1 MSTKQ
6 LTVERVREAL
16 RDVKDPEIGFNIVDL
31 GLLRGIELDP
41 DQGKVG
47 VKLTLTSPMC
57 PIAPEI
63 LEAAKFTL
71 DRLPRVH
78 HASVELVWQPPW
90 DPRIDATED
99 IKAELGIW
107 D

>member
-1 MSTKQ
+1 MTGS
-6 LTVERVREAL
+6 LSPDLVRQAL
-16 RDVKDPEIGFNIVDL
+16 RDVQDPEIGINIVDL
-31 GLLRGIELDP
+31 GLLRGIEVDP
-41 DQGKVG
+41 EAGRVD

-57 PIAPEI
+57 PLAPEI

-71 DRLPRVH
+71 DRLAGVSS
-78 HASVELVWQPPW
+78 ASVELVWKPAW

-99 IKAELGIW
+99 VKAELGIW